1 MNHFLIQQVFI
12 NSTNFKF
19 IMSLRTNFPQAGEE
33 YLGGVS
39 DGWEYKIS
47 FAGSTIKDSY
57 DMLKKFL
64 EEEDYTNLPL
74 PKNVKELLFFKNP
87 PKQKQ
92 LQLFNEK
99 GYFHN
104 PIKIFFPN
112 GKKKEHILEL
122 LIYNEKAPDHLL
134 KFHGLL

>member
-1 MNHFLIQQVFI
+1 
-12 NSTNFKF
+12 
-19 IMSLRTNFPQAGEE
+19 MSLRTNFPLAEEE

-47 FAGSTIKDSY
+47 FAGTTVKDSY
-57 DMLKKFL
+57 NMLTKFL
-64 EEEDYTNLPL
+64 EEEGYGDLPF

-87 PKQKQ
+87 PKRKQ

-104 PIKIFFPN
+104 PIKVFFPN
-112 GKKKEHILEL
+112 GKRKENTLEL
-122 LIYNEKAPDHLL
+122 SIYNEKTPNHLL